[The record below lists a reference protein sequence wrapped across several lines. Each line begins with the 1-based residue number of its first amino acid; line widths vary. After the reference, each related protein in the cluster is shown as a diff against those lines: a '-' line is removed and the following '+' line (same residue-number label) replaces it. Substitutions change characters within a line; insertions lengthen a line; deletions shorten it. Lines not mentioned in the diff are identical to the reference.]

1 MDACGVAS
9 SSSSSSSNP
18 KPPHVLAVDDS
29 IVDRK
34 IVENLLK
41 NSACKGTFNY
51 SWHEKSK
58 FFPSHFLTV
67 TNCINWFGSDNS
79 REWDAGTGVSGLS
92 WWTRTTK

>member
-51 SWHEKSK
+51 S
-58 FFPSHFLTV
+58 
-67 TNCINWFGSDNS
+67 
-79 REWDAGTGVSGLS
+79 
-92 WWTRTTK
+92 